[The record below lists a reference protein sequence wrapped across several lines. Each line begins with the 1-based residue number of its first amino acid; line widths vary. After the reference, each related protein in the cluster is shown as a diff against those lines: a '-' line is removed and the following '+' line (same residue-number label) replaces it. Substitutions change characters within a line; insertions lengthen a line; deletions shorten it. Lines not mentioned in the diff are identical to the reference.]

1 MSIYKFTFCK
11 LLKIKFWFNLDKE
24 LFFNSFSVCYAEPI
38 DEAVD
43 FSDHSPAK
51 SNETETNNSGSST
64 HETSSGNTHG
74 GHGAT
79 FGADEDSVE
88 GNVGDDFCSKDEVKN
103 VLRLLGYFLL
113 LLRLFVPII
122 IIAKGTFLFYNA
134 VVSDKNDAISKSAK
148 QLGVKVAIGIAIFF
162 IPTLIS
168 AALGLY
174 KDFSKVE
181 SEYETCATCLLEP
194 TEC

>member
-1 MSIYKFTFCK
+1 MKKIFNI
-11 LLKIKFWFNLDKE
+11 LLILILTIG
-24 LFFNSFSVCYAEPI
+24 LFFNSFSIYYAEPI
-38 DEAVD
+38 DESVD

-51 SNETETNNSGSST
+51 SNEPETNNSGSST
-64 HETSSGNTHG
+64 HESSYGNTHG
-74 GHGAT
+74 TAGSGT
-79 FGADEDSVE
+79 FGTEEDSVE

-122 IIAKGTFLFYNA
+122 IIAKGIFLFYNA

-148 QLGVKVAIGIAIFF
+148 QLGIKVAIGITIFF

-174 KDFSKVE
+174 KDFSQVE